1 MTKEQLRY
9 INFQRGLAVCAR
21 VRVPSELTAVGD
33 MVEEQADAI
42 LQAARDVL
50 GTIGLRADNCVVHD
64 PATTEIYTY
73 VRDSNPA
80 HEAVFLAIE
89 GMGER
94 A

>member
-1 MTKEQLRY
+1 MTKDQLRY
-9 INFQRGLAVCAR
+9 LHFQRGLAACASA
-21 VRVPSELTAVGD
+21 RVPSDLAAVAD
-33 MVEEQADAI
+33 MIEEQADAI

-50 GTIGLRADNCVVHD
+50 GTIGLRADNCDALHRVET
-64 PATTEIYTY
+64 AIYTY
-73 VRDSNPA
+73 VRESNPA